1 MANSRDKG
9 KRGELEAVA
18 VLDAL
23 GLDCRRS
30 VQYCGRSGDADI
42 TCDRFEAHIE
52 VKRTERLNPYGF
64 IDQAIRDSKG
74 RRPPLVM
81 MRSSNRPWLVML
93 RAVDLPIVAERFL
106 GARRIPTSDQQPEAL

>member
-42 TCDRFEAHIE
+42 TCDRFDAHVE
-52 VKRTERLNPYGF
+52 VKRTERLNPYAF

-93 RAVDLPIVAERFL
+93 RAVDFPIVAERFL
-106 GARRIPTSDQQPEAL
+106 GARRIQAHDQQPEAL